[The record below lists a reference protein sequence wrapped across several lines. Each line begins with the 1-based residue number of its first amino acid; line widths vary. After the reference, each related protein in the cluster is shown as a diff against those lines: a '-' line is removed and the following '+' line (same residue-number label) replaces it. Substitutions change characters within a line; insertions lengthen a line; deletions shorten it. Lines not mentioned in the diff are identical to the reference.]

1 MNYNESKLR
10 KLIEVMNVDYVKDNP
25 NDAYKLIQWLYGE
38 LNHRYDV
45 IQLQREELLLCRAM
59 IESDRD

>member
-1 MNYNESKLR
+1 MNYNTNKLD
-10 KLIEVMNVDYVKDNP
+10 KLVQIMDVDYIEENP
-25 NDAYKLIQWLYGE
+25 YDAYKLIQWLYGE

-59 IESDRD
+59 IESSRD